1 MISKKMSRVQ
11 RCQTKRL
18 NNLAHQLK
26 KVNYSMGDT
35 IIKQGDVGD
44 LFYMI
49 DYGSVA
55 VHVQKGAKTQTV
67 ADLTRSVFWR
77 LALLNNEPRAATVVA
92 TENTC
97 LFYLSKEEFL
107 SVLQN
112 VPELGKEIRNSYMFA
127 G

>member
-1 MISKKMSRVQ
+1 MSIPKICVFEDV
-11 RCQTKRL
+11 KPSVL
-18 NNLAHQLK
+18 NNLAIIE
-26 KVNYSMGDT
+26 KVNYSLGDT
-35 IIKQGDVGD
+35 IIKGDVGD

-67 ADLTRSVFWR
+67 ADLKPGQFFGE

-112 VPELGKEIRNSYMFA
+112 VPELGEEIRNSYMFA

>member
-1 MISKKMSRVQ
+1 MFKDVKPSV
-11 RCQTKRL
+11 L

-55 VHVQKGAKTQTV
+55 VHVRKGAKTQTV
-67 ADLTRSVFWR
+67 ADLKPGQFFGE
-77 LALLNNEPRAATVVA
+77 LALLNNEPRLQQLLRQRTLTYFIYRGRISLGAAK
-92 TENTC
+92 C
-97 LFYLSKEEFL
+97 
-107 SVLQN
+107 
-112 VPELGKEIRNSYMFA
+112 P
-127 G
+127 

>member
-1 MISKKMSRVQ
+1 
-11 RCQTKRL
+11 
-18 NNLAHQLK
+18 
-26 KVNYSMGDT
+26 MGDT

-55 VHVQKGAKTQTV
+55 VSVQKGSKTQTV
-67 ADLTRSVFWR
+67 ARLNPGQFFGE

-97 LFYLSKEEFL
+97 LFYLSKKEFL

-112 VPELGKEIRNSYMFA
+112 VPELGEEIRNNYMFA